1 MLVGPDLR
9 AQYGGPQTTRLA
21 KQRGGNE
28 IRYRV
33 ALRVAWT
40 LSDLDG
46 SDSPSATHVAAA
58 LDFRDRGVA

>member
-1 MLVGPDLR
+1 MRYWRTLV
-9 AQYGGPQTTRLA
+9 
-21 KQRGGNE
+21 
-28 IRYRV
+28 
-33 ALRVAWT
+33 VAWT